1 MIYINKCI
9 TEKFPKKTIIF
20 FSSDYK
26 NIIVNTPETDAEK
39 IKKQIELFIIQEYGK
54 AKAKEAI
61 YKTILQ
67 TLTELKQ

>member
-9 TEKFPKKTIIF
+9 TEKTTIF

-26 NIIVNTPETDAEK
+26 NIIVNTPETDPEK
-39 IKKQIELFIIQEYGK
+39 IKKQIELFIIQEYE
-54 AKAKEAI
+54 KAKEKETI

-67 TLTELKQ
+67 TLTEAKQ